1 MHVVWS
7 FLVVILEIASVT
19 MRPITIFLILIQTVF
34 FTSDEK
40 RKTRLAGTAGRYF
53 ESGEIVR
60 KKGGH
65 AWLGMQGIAIDA
77 FVNPSGNSL
86 VKVLTEKTIMHWPLQ
101 HVEII
106 E

>member
-1 MHVVWS
+1 VAWLS
-7 FLVVILEIASVT
+7 LVVTLEIASVT
-19 MRPITIFLILIQTVF
+19 MRPITIFLMLIQTVF
-34 FTSDEK
+34 STSDEK
-40 RKTRLAGTAGRYF
+40 RTTRLAGTAGRCF
-53 ESGEIVR
+53 EPGGIVR
-60 KKGGH
+60 KKYGH
-65 AWLGMQGIAIDA
+65 AWLGMQGIVIDA